1 MTRSKIIL
9 IALALAFV
17 ILTILNASWLAGK
30 PEGRLVLIAHRGTAQ
45 PTDASAAAG
54 GCDAAHVVA
63 GRQNALIENSVGS
76 MHKALRDGAGG
87 LMVDVQASADGHAMI
102 FRDRSLECRTDGT
115 GALARRDLA
124 SLRSLDIGHGYSADG
139 GRTFRARGLGIGA
152 MPTAE
157 DLLREFPRTTLI
169 FDLADA
175 RAAEALVA
183 AFGRADVEIGAD
195 HGFAG
200 PPAAL
205 ARLRQLTRAGWTI
218 EPAASEAC
226 LSGYRLWG
234 WLGIVPQACRGA
246 SLILPR
252 HGGWTLWGWPYRFHA
267 RMTQAGARMLV
278 TGDIAEGGPLIGLTE
293 PEQLGEV
300 PHDYTGLLLIEDMRN
315 VGRALVR

>member
-1 MTRSKIIL
+1 MTRSKIVL
-9 IALALAFV
+9 IALALACV

-45 PTDASAAAG
+45 PTNAAAAAG
-54 GCDAAHVVA
+54 GCDAGHVVA

-76 MHKALRDGAGG
+76 MRKALRDGAGG

-102 FRDRSLECRTDGT
+102 FRDRTLECRTDGT
-115 GALARRDLA
+115 GALAQRDLA
-124 SLRSLDIGHGYSADG
+124 YLRSLDIGYGYSGDG
-139 GRTFRARGLGIGA
+139 GRTFPTRGMGVGA

-157 DLLREFPRTTLI
+157 DVIRNFPGKILI

-175 RAAEALVA
+175 RAADAIVA
-183 AFGRADVEIGAD
+183 AFTRAGVAIGAD

-205 ARLRQLTRAGWTI
+205 ARLRQLTQAGWTLDP
-218 EPAASEAC
+218 EASEAC

-234 WLGIVPQACRGA
+234 WIGRVPGNCQSAT
-246 SLILPR
+246 LILPR

-267 RMTQAGARMLV
+267 RMTGAGARMLV
-278 TGDIAEGGPLIGLTE
+278 TGDMAEGARLTGLTE